1 MIDKLM
7 QEVQYAAVNF
17 QAVTAKLRAVE
28 AHIVELRDRLRIAG
42 IEQDNLDKELA
53 QARTR
58 LTRAAL
64 ALDPSTSL
72 ES

>member
-7 QEVQYAAVNF
+7 QEVQDAAVNF
-17 QAVTAKLRAVE
+17 QTVAAKLREVE
-28 AHIVELRDRLRIAG
+28 VHIDELRESLRIAG
-42 IEQDNLDKELA
+42 IERDNLDKEIT

-58 LTRAAL
+58 LTRASL